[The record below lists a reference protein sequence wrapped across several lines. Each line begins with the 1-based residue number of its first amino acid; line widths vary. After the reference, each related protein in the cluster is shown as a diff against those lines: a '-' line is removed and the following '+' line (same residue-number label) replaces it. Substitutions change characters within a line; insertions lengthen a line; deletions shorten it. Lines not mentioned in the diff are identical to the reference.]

1 MFNYNLMKKVLIVYA
16 SESDR
21 RLMAGLLVKYGYDP
35 IADGDMEAAQQEV
48 MKLSPGAVIV
58 SAMKFRGGT
67 ARELIN
73 WQKTEGYG
81 FPVAAITLIQKGI
94 ILQTHI

>member
-1 MFNYNLMKKVLIVYA
+1 MNKILIVDA

-21 RLMAGLLVKYGYDP
+21 RLMAGLLVKSGYEP
-35 IADGDMEAAQQEV
+35 IVVGDMEAAQQEV

-81 FPVAAITLIQKGI
+81 STVAAITLTQKWI